1 MRILITG
8 HAGFLGSNITL
19 NLLNRRH
26 TVIGIDLKK
35 TRKFL
40 GYKNFL
46 QYKINLQKS
55 KKIYLLFKKFKK
67 IDVVIH
73 IAAKQPIKKDV
84 KLDKYLKVNFYGTKN
99 LIEAAVDRNVKKII
113 FCSSFSV
120 YGNEKSPIKENI
132 LPNPRNTYGLSK
144 QLAENLL
151 EYYSNKFDINVIILR
166 FDGIYGKDQNLPG
179 FVKMSFA
186 QAMKNK
192 QISLFNKGRLKRDN
206 VYIDDAAKAIV
217 LALKKIHKLKFEI
230 FNIGGN
236 SPVSSLNIFKKIK
249 KICKSKSKI
258 ILSKESLN
266 FSKDVFL
273 DISKAKKLLKFKP
286 GNLDYNLKKMF
297 LNVK

>member
-1 MRILITG
+1 MKILITG

-19 NLLNRRH
+19 SLLNRRH
-26 TVIGIDLKK
+26 SVIGIDVKK
-35 TRKFL
+35 TKKFL
-40 GYKNFL
+40 AYKNFI
-46 QYKINLQKS
+46 QYKINLLKS

-73 IAAKQPIKKDV
+73 VAAKQPFKKDID
-84 KLDKYLKVNFYGTKN
+84 LEKYLKTNFHGTKN
-99 LIEAAVDRNVKKII
+99 LVEAAVDQNVKKII

-120 YGNEKSPIKENI
+120 YGNDKSPIKENI

-151 EYYSNKFDINVIILR
+151 EYYSNKFGINVIILR
-166 FDGIYGKDQNLPG
+166 FDGIYGKEQNLPG

-186 QAMKNK
+186 RAMKNK
-192 QISLFNKGRLKRDN
+192 QILLFNKGKLKRDN
-206 VYIDDAAKAIV
+206 VYIDDATKAIV
-217 LALKKIHKLKFEI
+217 LALKKIHKIRFEI

-236 SPVSSLNIFKKIK
+236 NPVSSLSIFKKIK

-258 ILSKESLN
+258 ILSKKSLN
-266 FSKDVFL
+266 FSKDIFL
-273 DISKAKKLLKFKP
+273 DTNKAKKILKFKP
-286 GNLDYNLKKMF
+286 DNLDYNLKKMF